1 MNILCSN
8 KKATFRYAII
18 KKIEAG
24 LILEG
29 WEVKSLRAGHGQISE
44 SYVSIKN
51 NHAFLIN
58 SNLKVLPNFSDGDN
72 LDPTRLRQL
81 LLNKNEL
88 NQIKNE
94 IKLNNYTIIPLKRY
108 VKKSYLKIE
117 IAIAKGKN
125 IRDKRLDIKT
135 REWERNKKRILKK
148 QGLLRKIVLM

>member
-44 SYVSIKN
+44 SYVTIKN
-51 NHAFLIN
+51 NQAFLIN
-58 SNLKVLPNFSDGDN
+58 SNLKVLPNFSDSDN
-72 LDPTRLRQL
+72 LNPTRLRQL

-94 IKLNNYTIIPLKRY
+94 IQLNNSTIIPLKIY

-148 QGLLRKIVLM
+148 Q

>member
-44 SYVSIKN
+44 SYVSLKN

-58 SNLKVLPNFSDGDN
+58 SNLKVLPNFYDSDN

-94 IKLNNYTIIPLKRY
+94 IKLNNYTIIPLKIY

-148 QGLLRKIVLM
+148 Q

>member
-24 LILEG
+24 LILEAS
-29 WEVKSLRAGHGQISE
+29 EVKSLRAGHGQISE

-58 SNLKVLPNFSDGDN
+58 SNLKVLPNFSDSDN

-94 IKLNNYTIIPLKRY
+94 IKLNNYTIIPLKIY

-125 IRDKRLDIKT
+125 VRDKRLDIKT

-148 QGLLRKIVLM
+148 Q

>member
-51 NHAFLIN
+51 NQAFLIN
-58 SNLKVLPNFSDGDN
+58 SNLKVLPNFSDSDN
-72 LDPTRLRQL
+72 LNPTRLRQL

-94 IKLNNYTIIPLKRY
+94 IQLNNSTIIPLKIY

-148 QGLLRKIVLM
+148 Q

>member
-51 NHAFLIN
+51 NQAFLIN
-58 SNLKVLPNFSDGDN
+58 SNLKVLPNFSDSDN
-72 LDPTRLRQL
+72 LNPTRLRQL

-88 NQIKNE
+88 KLSSIIRCNIFLNIK
-94 IKLNNYTIIPLKRY
+94 IKII
-108 VKKSYLKIE
+108 E
-117 IAIAKGKN
+117 
-125 IRDKRLDIKT
+125 
-135 REWERNKKRILKK
+135 
-148 QGLLRKIVLM
+148 

>member
-51 NHAFLIN
+51 NSAFLIN

-72 LDPTRLRQL
+72 LNPTRLRQL

-94 IKLNNYTIIPLKRY
+94 IQLNNHTVIPLKIY

-148 QGLLRKIVLM
+148 Q

>member
-51 NHAFLIN
+51 NQAFLIN
-58 SNLKVLPNFSDGDN
+58 SNLKVLPNFSDSDN
-72 LDPTRLRQL
+72 LNPTRLRQL

-94 IKLNNYTIIPLKRY
+94 IQLNNSTIIPLKIY

-125 IRDKRLDIKT
+125 TRDKRLDIKT

-148 QGLLRKIVLM
+148 Q

>member
-51 NHAFLIN
+51 NQAFLIN
-58 SNLKVLPNFSDGDN
+58 SNLKVLPNFSDSDN
-72 LDPTRLRQL
+72 LNPTRLRQL

-94 IKLNNYTIIPLKRY
+94 IQLNNSTIIPLKIY

-125 IRDKRLDIKT
+125 IRDKRLDIKK

-148 QGLLRKIVLM
+148 Q

>member
-51 NHAFLIN
+51 NQAFLIN
-58 SNLKVLPNFSDGDN
+58 SNLKVLPNFSNSDN
-72 LDPTRLRQL
+72 LNPTRFRQL

-88 NQIKNE
+88 DHIKNE
-94 IKLNNYTIIPLKRY
+94 IQLNNNTIIPLKIY

-148 QGLLRKIVLM
+148 Q

>member
-8 KKATFRYAII
+8 KKATFRYVII

-44 SYVSIKN
+44 SYVTIKN
-51 NHAFLIN
+51 NQAFLIN
-58 SNLKVLPNFSDGDN
+58 SNLKVLPNFSDSDN
-72 LDPTRLRQL
+72 LNPTRLRQL

-94 IKLNNYTIIPLKRY
+94 IQLNNSTIIPLKIY

-148 QGLLRKIVLM
+148 Q

>member
-58 SNLKVLPNFSDGDN
+58 SNLKVLPNFSDSDN

-94 IKLNNYTIIPLKRY
+94 IKLNNYTVIPLKIY

-117 IAIAKGKN
+117 IAIAKRKN
-125 IRDKRLDIKT
+125 IKDKRLDIKT

-148 QGLLRKIVLM
+148 Q

>member
-58 SNLKVLPNFSDGDN
+58 SNLKVLPNFSDSDN

-94 IKLNNYTIIPLKRY
+94 IKLNNYKLMRVRTYNSKPKSSLMMK
-108 VKKSYLKIE
+108 VKKIMLCIS
-117 IAIAKGKN
+117 
-125 IRDKRLDIKT
+125 
-135 REWERNKKRILKK
+135 
-148 QGLLRKIVLM
+148 

>member
-51 NHAFLIN
+51 NQAFLIN
-58 SNLKVLPNFSDGDN
+58 SNLKVLPNFSNSDN
-72 LDPTRLRQL
+72 LNPTRFRQL

-88 NQIKNE
+88 DHIKNE
-94 IKLNNYTIIPLKRY
+94 IQLNNSTIIPLKIY

-148 QGLLRKIVLM
+148 Q

>member
-51 NHAFLIN
+51 NQ
-58 SNLKVLPNFSDGDN
+58 SN
-72 LDPTRLRQL
+72 
-81 LLNKNEL
+81 
-88 NQIKNE
+88 
-94 IKLNNYTIIPLKRY
+94 
-108 VKKSYLKIE
+108 
-117 IAIAKGKN
+117 
-125 IRDKRLDIKT
+125 
-135 REWERNKKRILKK
+135 
-148 QGLLRKIVLM
+148 

>member
-8 KKATFRYAII
+8 KKATYRYAII

-24 LILEG
+24 LVLEG

-51 NHAFLIN
+51 DHAFLIN
-58 SNLKVLPNFSDGDN
+58 SNLKVLSNFSNSDSLN
-72 LDPTRLRQL
+72 PTRLRKL
-81 LLNKNEL
+81 LLNRNEL

-94 IKLNNYTIIPLKRY
+94 IQLNNYTIVPLKIY
-108 VKKSYLKIE
+108 VKKSFLKIE

-125 IRDKRLDIKT
+125 IRDKRLDIKAK
-135 REWERNKKRILKK
+135 EWERNKKRILKK
-148 QGLLRKIVLM
+148 K

>member
-58 SNLKVLPNFSDGDN
+58 SNLKVLPNFSDSDN

-94 IKLNNYTIIPLKRY
+94 IKLNNYTIIPLKIY

-125 IRDKRLDIKT
+125 VRDKRLDIKT
-135 REWERNKKRILKK
+135 RDC
-148 QGLLRKIVLM
+148 LLYTSPSPRDRVLSRMPSSA

>member
-58 SNLKVLPNFSDGDN
+58 SNLKVLPNFSDS
-72 LDPTRLRQL
+72 DPTRLRQL

-94 IKLNNYTIIPLKRY
+94 IKLNNYTIIPLKIY

-148 QGLLRKIVLM
+148 Q

>member
-1 MNILCSN
+1 M
-8 KKATFRYAII
+8 
-18 KKIEAG
+18 
-24 LILEG
+24 
-29 WEVKSLRAGHGQISE
+29 
-44 SYVSIKN
+44 
-51 NHAFLIN
+51 IN

-94 IKLNNYTIIPLKRY
+94 IKLNNYTIIPLKIY

-148 QGLLRKIVLM
+148 Q

>member
-58 SNLKVLPNFSDGDN
+58 SNLKVLPNFSDSDN

-94 IKLNNYTIIPLKRY
+94 IKLNNYTIIPLKIY

-125 IRDKRLDIKT
+125 IGDKRLDIKT

-148 QGLLRKIVLM
+148 Q